1 MVEIT
6 LGLIAALAWGL
17 HDFFV
22 RFIVKK
28 VNIFTALIITN
39 VVDIVALSVVLI
51 FSKKI
56 LTSGKKKII

>member
-1 MVEIT
+1 MLEIA
-6 LGLIAALAWGL
+6 LGLMAAFAWGL

-39 VVDIVALSVVLI
+39 VVGIVALSM
-51 FSKKI
+51 I
-56 LTSGKKKII
+56 LVFHV